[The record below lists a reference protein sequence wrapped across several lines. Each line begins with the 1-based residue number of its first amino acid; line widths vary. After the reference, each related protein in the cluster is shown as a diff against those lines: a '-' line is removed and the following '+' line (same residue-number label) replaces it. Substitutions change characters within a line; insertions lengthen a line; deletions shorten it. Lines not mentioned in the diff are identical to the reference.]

1 MNNIVITGR
10 VVRKPTLDTSTQG
23 KKYTKFTVAQNRN
36 KDVANF
42 FSCIAWNEQAE
53 HIAKFVD
60 KGSQVLVLGSMESRK
75 YQAEGKERTLWEIFV
90 SKCEFLSNKFDKNEE
105 EPSGEQSVLPD
116 GSVEL
121 KQEDITSDELP
132 F

>member
-90 SKCEFLSNKFDKNEE
+90 SKCEFLSNKFEKGEE

-121 KQEDITSDELP
+121 KQEDIGDQDLP

>member
-105 EPSGEQSVLPD
+105 EPSEEQSLPE
-116 GSVEL
+116 GIKEEL
-121 KQEDITSDELP
+121 TSDELP